1 MGIVITAGYMLYM
14 VQRVLLGPLNEKW
27 KDIPEINARELV
39 TLIPLVLIT
48 IAIGVYPLILLK
60 LINPTMTELITR
72 IGGVIR

>member
-1 MGIVITAGYMLYM
+1 M

-39 TLIPLVLIT
+39 TIIPLVLIT

-60 LINPTMTELITR
+60 LINPTMTELIVK
-72 IGGVIR
+72 IGGSIR